1 MEINY
6 YRDANAQGHDES
18 WQSCQFTSDTDL
30 TPFRSSDL
38 VTINGQPYLRQHH
51 ITYLTGR
58 ETCRAHHFAK
68 HLAIQ
73 ILSKELST
81 PSTNGC
87 KVLWIDT
94 LNGPHIS
101 APIFRELAQHATGKN
116 DIHYI
121 CLDILGGQ
129 RDDHWWITRSIESLI
144 KQLKPQ
150 LVVVDDMDHFMPYC
164 GIRVAGEFNRVI
176 RDAINHTDAAFLF
189 IGYNHTGKKACTAG
203 ELGKHMFNSSND
215 IFSLSTVRDV
225 TTVRHI
231 SGYDLHVLPDDSQF
245 HFTIGPDNLPHETAK
260 PGPKPASGIDDDTLR
275 NIIDDIIQPGQDI
288 TPSDLLTQVRA
299 QHSQL
304 KRDTRDAALL
314 DQIHRLHLLTP
325 SSIPSGTPEGRASG
339 TSHAP
344 RVTAPAAVSA
354 VRVNGDTIAVKG
366 SPEGRNSGTSHAPC
380 APAPAV
386 SAVRVNGDAIAVKGS
401 PEGRNSGTSHTPSA
415 PAPAVS
421 AVRVNGDAIAVK
433 GSPEGRDSGTS
444 HTSNKVQGG
453 SSPAPASQPALSAVR
468 VNGDAIAVK
477 GTAPSPST
485 LAFPCA
491 AAERR
496 SPQSR
501 EFNTSLT
508 VPTHPQP
515 VATCPV
521 GGGSAAVTPQV

>member
-18 WQSCQFTSDTDL
+18 WQSCQFTSETDL

-58 ETCRAHHFAK
+58 ETWRAHHFAK
-68 HLAIQ
+68 HLAVQ
-73 ILSKELST
+73 VLSKA
-81 PSTNGC
+81 PSSKGC

-101 APIFRELAQHATGKN
+101 ASIFRELAQHAASKEAL
-116 DIHYI
+116 HYL

-129 RDDHWWITRSIESLI
+129 RDNHWWLARSIESLI
-144 KQLKPQ
+144 RRLNPQ
-150 LVVVDDMDHFMPYC
+150 LVVIDDMDHFMPYC

-203 ELGKHMFNSSND
+203 ELGKHLFNSSND

-231 SGYDLHVLPDDSQF
+231 SGYDLHVHPGDSQF
-245 HFTIGPDNLPHETAK
+245 HFTIGTDNLPHEAAQPRK
-260 PGPKPASGIDDDTLR
+260 APSSGIDDDTLR

-325 SSIPSGTPEGRASG
+325 SSILEGRDSG
-339 TSHAP
+339 TSHAFNKVQGGSNP
-344 RVTAPAAVSA
+344 APASQPAVSA
-354 VRVNGDTIAVKG
+354 VRVNGDTIAVKCT
-366 SPEGRNSGTSHAPC
+366 PESRA
-380 APAPAV
+380 
-386 SAVRVNGDAIAVKGS
+386 
-401 PEGRNSGTSHTPSA
+401 SGTSHTPSA

-421 AVRVNGDAIAVK
+421 AVRVNGDAIAV
-433 GSPEGRDSGTS
+433 SPPTDNPVTI
-444 HTSNKVQGG
+444 NKLDNQ
-453 SSPAPASQPALSAVR
+453 
-468 VNGDAIAVK
+468 
-477 GTAPSPST
+477 
-485 LAFPCA
+485 
-491 AAERR
+491 
-496 SPQSR
+496 
-501 EFNTSLT
+501 FNNSLT
-508 VPTHPQP
+508 VPHHQSRSSSIPLNDAP
-515 VATCPV
+515 SLV
-521 GGGSAAVTPQV
+521 